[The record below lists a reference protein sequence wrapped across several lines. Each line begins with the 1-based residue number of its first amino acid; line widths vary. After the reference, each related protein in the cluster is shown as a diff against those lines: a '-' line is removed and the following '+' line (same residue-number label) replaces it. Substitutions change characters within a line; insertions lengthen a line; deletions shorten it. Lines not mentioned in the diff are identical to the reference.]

1 MPDVV
6 PPAKVSG
13 KFDCTRGSSGS
24 RGRAVKVTLVVP
36 TPVKSQPPCG
46 WAPAT
51 LPVAV
56 VDGTTCLTTVIEPSQ
71 LPRARARKAAPAA
84 A

>member
-13 KFDCTRGSSGS
+13 KLTAPVAAVVRVVG
-24 RGRAVKVTLVVP
+24 AVKVTLVVP